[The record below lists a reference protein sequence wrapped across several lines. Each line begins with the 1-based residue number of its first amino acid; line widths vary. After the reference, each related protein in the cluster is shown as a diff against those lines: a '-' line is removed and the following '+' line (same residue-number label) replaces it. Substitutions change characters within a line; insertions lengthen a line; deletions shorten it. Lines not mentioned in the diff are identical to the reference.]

1 MPPSE
6 SIPHGSMR
14 QLIHDINGQIF
25 LVRGN
30 AELIEMTT
38 QDQSTREKSL
48 KLIAACDKLADLAQ
62 QLQSQVRDRSL

>member
-1 MPPSE
+1 MPPSDAL
-6 SIPHGSMR
+6 PQGSMR

-62 QLQSQVRDRSL
+62 SLQSQVRDRNL

>member
-1 MPPSE
+1 
-6 SIPHGSMR
+6 MR

-38 QDQSTREKSL
+38 QDQATREKSL

-62 QLQSQVRDRSL
+62 LLQTQVRERNL